1 MALNLM
7 TCKNLEG
14 LITEYLEEALSPPAR
29 ADFEAHLA
37 ACPDCRERLD
47 ETRAL
52 IGASH
57 DLGRKINQEWRTR
70 TAGESSEQ
78 FLETLQA
85 RALKESIAAKKRYRK
100 LAPAAAAVIVI
111 AVAAG
116 VWFHV
121 QTARRAALPQN
132 LTIDLSH
139 WLLLRGAEQPQQ
151 SPKTLKRE
159 LLNLTILQPV
169 GSLPGKYQ
177 VAVWKNGRVLAQG
190 AATADFLNHLTVLHV
205 RLDLSRL
212 KKGDY
217 ILAIRKDNW
226 ESWEEY
232 PVIAR

>member
-1 MALNLM
+1 M

-14 LITEYLEEALSPPAR
+14 LITEYLEEAFSTPAR

-37 ACPDCRERLD
+37 ACPDCRKHLD
-47 ETRAL
+47 ETRDL

-57 DLGRKINQEWRTR
+57 DLGGKLNQEWRAR
-70 TAGESSEQ
+70 AGETEEQ
-78 FLETLQA
+78 FLEGLQA
-85 RALKESIAAKKRYRK
+85 RALKESSAAKKRYPK
-100 LAPAAAAVIVI
+100 LAPAVAAVVVI
-111 AVAAG
+111 AIAAG

-121 QTARRAALPQN
+121 QTARRAAQPQN

-139 WLLLRGAEQPQQ
+139 WSRLRGGEQPQQ
-151 SPKTLKRE
+151 APKVLKRA

-169 GSLPGKYQ
+169 GTLPGKFQ

-190 AATADFLNHLTVLHV
+190 TASAQFTNGLTALHL

-232 PVIAR
+232 PVVVR